1 MYAVIKRELAD
12 VWLGF
17 FVWIGP
23 NRALAQSARR
33 KGTENFAIIAAGALP
48 WSTSVASA
56 CGLAVLIGF
65 LTTVKPAAFFRSLK
79 HPASMA
85 ALGLCFVA
93 VLGVFWAVDLSWSE
107 RLRGL
112 TPIGKFWL
120 IPVLIY
126 LFSQS
131 DRGRYVFYA
140 FVASCTVLMLYSWVV
155 LYWPDLS
162 IHYKSD
168 QPGVPVKNYI
178 DQSQGFT
185 FCAFSLA
192 AVAVE
197 SLRRQQ
203 RAIAVSAALIAIAL
217 LANLA
222 FVNVS
227 RTALVYS
234 PVLTALFAYRYLD
247 RRKFWIAFPVLLA
260 ALAGLWAISPNLQHK
275 ISAAFTEYRTPKTEQ
290 GPTSVG
296 QRLELWTKSIEFFK
310 AAPIVGH
317 GTGSAKPLFVR
328 DAGGQ
333 TNLPTGIIGNPH
345 NQTLLFAIQWGLFG
359 VMTLYAMW
367 IVHLITFRGKDIV
380 AWIGLVAVV
389 QNILSSLFNSH
400 LSDFYQ
406 GWLYVLA
413 VGIAA
418 GTTAARTPGVLLPRY
433 ECSGDRSVHK
443 QASAPS

>member
-1 MYAVIKRELAD
+1 MYAAIKRELTD
-12 VWLGF
+12 VWLGL
-17 FVWIGP
+17 FVWSGP
-23 NRALAQSARR
+23 NRALAQSARQ
-33 KGTENFAIIAAGALP
+33 KGTENFAIIAAAALP
-48 WSTSVASA
+48 WSTSVASS
-56 CGLAVLIGF
+56 CGLAFLIGF
-65 LTTVKPAAFFRSLK
+65 LTIVKPSAFLRSLK
-79 HPASMA
+79 HPASIATLVLCLVALLGILWA
-85 ALGLCFVA
+85 AEI
-93 VLGVFWAVDLSWSE
+93 SWPE

-112 TPIGKFWL
+112 TPMGKL
-120 IPVLIY
+120 LGIPIFIY
-126 LFSQS
+126 CFSQS
-131 DRGRYVFYA
+131 NRGRYVFYA

-155 LYWPDLS
+155 LFWPGLS

-178 DQSQGFT
+178 DQSQGFA
-185 FCAFSLA
+185 FCAFALA

-197 SLRRQQ
+197 SWRRRQ
-203 RAIAVSAALIAIAL
+203 RAIAVSAVLVAIAL

-234 PVLTALFAYRYLD
+234 PILAALFAYRYLD

-260 ALAGLWAISPNLQHK
+260 VIAGLWAISPNLQHK
-275 ISAAFTEYRTPKTEQ
+275 ISAAFTEYRTPKTEH
-290 GPTSVG
+290 GSTSVG
-296 QRLELWTKSIEFFK
+296 QRLELWSKSIEFFK
-310 AAPIVGH
+310 AAPIIGH

-333 TNLPTGIIGNPH
+333 TKLPTGIIGNPH
-345 NQTLLFAIQWGLFG
+345 NQTLLFMIQWGLVG
-359 VMTLYAMW
+359 ALALYAMW
-367 IVHLITFRGKDIV
+367 VVHLRTFRGESIV

-413 VGIAA
+413 VGVAA
-418 GTTAARTPGVLLPRY
+418 GTIEKRRTLKESPPLRI
-433 ECSGDRSVHK
+433 
-443 QASAPS
+443 